1 MFECPSVVMAA
12 TLQRILDIFPE
23 HTLVWPG
30 HEYSL
35 NFINFTLS
43 DVDPENVILKQRLE
57 DVKKLLGQRHPAVP
71 AELRVEKLCNPYLR
85 TGKLS
90 SEKKEYL
97 KKSSSEVL
105 RILADKKAKFSKD
118 QTQKQSESQDSFMND
133 TNS

>member
-1 MFECPSVVMAA
+1 MAA

-43 DVDPENVILKQRLE
+43 DVDPDNEVLKQRLE
-57 DVKKLLGQRHPAVP
+57 DVKKLLSQRQPAVP
-71 AELRVEKLCNPYLR
+71 AELRLEKLCNPYLR
-85 TGKLS
+85 TGQLS

-97 KKSSSEVL
+97 KKSSSDVL

-118 QTQKQSESQDSFMND
+118 QTEKLIGNQDSFIID
-133 TNS
+133 ANS